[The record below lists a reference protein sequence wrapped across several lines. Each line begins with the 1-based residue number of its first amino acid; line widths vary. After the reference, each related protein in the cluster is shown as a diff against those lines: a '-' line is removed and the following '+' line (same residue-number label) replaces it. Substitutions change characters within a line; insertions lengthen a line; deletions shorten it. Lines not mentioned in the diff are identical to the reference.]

1 MKSLGLFSSKLSSC
15 SLMAASINFVKS
27 EKIFVGHGNQVI
39 FFCKLIFKFFNYLE
53 MTLKASE
60 TLIYKEEQ
68 I

>member
-15 SLMAASINFVKS
+15 SLIAASINSVKS
-27 EKIFVGHGNQVI
+27 AKIFVRYANLENS
-39 FFCKLIFKFFNYLE
+39 FLNYLE

-60 TLIYKEEQ
+60 TLICKEEQ

>member
-27 EKIFVGHGNQVI
+27 EKIFVGYFVFIYFLFENR
-39 FFCKLIFKFFNYLE
+39 FFNYLE